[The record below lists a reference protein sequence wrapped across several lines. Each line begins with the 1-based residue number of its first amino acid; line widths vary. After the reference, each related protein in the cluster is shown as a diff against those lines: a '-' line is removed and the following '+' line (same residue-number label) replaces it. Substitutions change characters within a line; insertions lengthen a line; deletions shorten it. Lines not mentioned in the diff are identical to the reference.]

1 MDALLLSLAAGVGL
15 AALGTFVGRKYAS
28 KVPATPAKVPV
39 VGNAALLDT
48 MHPDAKAFA
57 LSVFAKALDT
67 GIVTAIK
74 VLSTRRLC
82 ATQNALYAQG
92 RTKPGPIVTHA
103 RGCQSWHVA
112 GRAVDFLPTPAN
124 TSTYKQIGDI
134 AKELGGVWGGDFKVF
149 DKETQEWKAF
159 PDLGH
164 IEFHPGLT
172 ISDVCPDPDKCVDH
186 A

>member
-28 KVPATPAKVPV
+28 KLPSAPAAPASLA
-39 VGNAALLDT
+39 NAKLLDT
-48 MHPDAKAFA
+48 LHPDAKAFA

-67 GIVTAIK
+67 EVATSIK

-92 RTKPGPIVTHA
+92 RTAPGQIVTHA

-112 GRAVDFLPTPAN
+112 GRAIDFMPTPADAA
-124 TSTYKQIGDI
+124 TYRKIGDI
-134 AKELGGVWGGDFKVF
+134 AKSLGGAWGGDFKVF
-149 DKETQEWKAF
+149 DKTTQEWKAF

-164 IEFHPGLT
+164 IEYHPGLT
-172 ISDVCPDPDKCVDH
+172 INDVCPDPDKCSDH